1 MTKAQ
6 CVWYPKDTPEI
17 TTTFNTVLMNDQ
29 GNMICEEVHRA
40 HVHFV
45 KQLIYRAL
53 GLSFVDLKIYVSHAT
68 GGMVKFV
75 YTLDGATWENLEY
88 HKHCAFLFEV
98 ADGFI
103 EAYTAAKLVAQADV
117 VLSV

>member
-1 MTKAQ
+1 ME
-6 CVWYPKDTPEI
+6 VEI
-17 TTTFNTVLMNDQ
+17 VTTILMDDN
-29 GNMICEEVHRA
+29 GNVIHEEVHRA

-45 KQLIYRAL
+45 KQLIYSKL
-53 GLSFVDLKIYVSHAT
+53 GFIFTDLKIYMSHAT
-68 GGMVKFV
+68 GGMVRFV
-75 YTLDGATWENLEY
+75 YTLDGTNWETLEY
-88 HKHCAFLFEV
+88 HKHCVFLFEV